1 MVRKIGI
8 SIGLVILGLI
18 ISMLAESNLRHL
30 IQILFKASTNNA
42 IHFYG
47 KDFHL
52 FASASYYLSFG
63 LLLLITWF
71 SWMGLS
77 SNQKV
82 LDGLLTTIIFFVA
95 IVFIS
100 CLNSNAMIVECTA
113 CNGTRGI
120 HYNDINYDGIIIGSL
135 FLSMIPSGLRLL
147 RKRKQSSQQRA

>member
-1 MVRKIGI
+1 M
-8 SIGLVILGLI
+8 LGLI
-18 ISMLAESNLRHL
+18 ISMLAESKLRHL

-71 SWMGLS
+71 SWTGLS

-82 LDGLLTTIIFFVA
+82 LDALLATLIFFIA

-113 CNGTRGI
+113 CNGTRAI

-135 FLSMIPSGLRLL
+135 FLSMIPAALRLV
-147 RKRKQSSQQRA
+147 RKRNQSLRQNT